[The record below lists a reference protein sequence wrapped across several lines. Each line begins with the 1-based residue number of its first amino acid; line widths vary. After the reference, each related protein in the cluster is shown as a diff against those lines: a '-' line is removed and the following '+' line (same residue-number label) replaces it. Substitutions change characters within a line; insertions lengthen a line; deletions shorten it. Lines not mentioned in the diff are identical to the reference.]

1 MQLKLEVKLEVWGD
15 DSAAN
20 DNIAGMEGSVQP
32 ADEVVAN
39 DENDEYN
46 QQRHYVRDFFLLC
59 SLIKT

>member
-39 DENDEYN
+39 DENDEDN
-46 QQRHYVRDFFLLC
+46 QQKHYVRDLFC
-59 SLIKT
+59 